1 MMMTL
6 LMIIMIYIVIIDSNN
21 IITKYYLFHRWGYAI
36 YSSVGSLD
44 LECDEPLSLGMT
56 KDMISVP
63 IILSMRSEVRY
74 EFDKAWHHLSTTDT
88 TMIQY
93 SARIQSSVAAKA
105 GDPDDLKITFKI
117 LMKIL
122 KETSFSKY
130 IEVGARFGK
139 KGKNSAGFF
148 IFYHGFLIFFCLY

>member
-1 MMMTL
+1 M
-6 LMIIMIYIVIIDSNN
+6 
-21 IITKYYLFHRWGYAI
+21 LFRWGYAI

-44 LECDEPLSLGMT
+44 LECDESLSLGMT
-56 KDMISVP
+56 KDMICVP

-74 EFDKAWHHLSTTDT
+74 DFDKAWHHLSTTDT
-88 TMIQY
+88 SIIQY
-93 SARIQSSVAAKA
+93 SARIQSSVSAKA

-139 KGKNSAGFF
+139 KGKNSFGD
-148 IFYHGFLIFFCLY
+148 YWFLPSLSLSSSIQ